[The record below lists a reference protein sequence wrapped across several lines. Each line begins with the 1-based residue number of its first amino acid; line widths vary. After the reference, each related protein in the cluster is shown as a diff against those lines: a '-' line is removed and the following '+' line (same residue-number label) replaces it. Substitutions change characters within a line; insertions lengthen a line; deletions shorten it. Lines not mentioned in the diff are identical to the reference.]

1 MLNLIV
7 GKPGAG
13 KSYYLVYRLYKDIC
27 DIVDNYIK
35 TGVSIREI
43 YSNIPLNKE
52 NILEQL
58 KKDGYK
64 VFNLDFIHIV
74 NDDFFT
80 GFWWD
85 KFGEGSL
92 IVVDE
97 VQFYLSNHISKDKE
111 GELYL
116 QRFEE
121 WVSTHR
127 HKQQDIYFLTQHPD
141 NVQKSVLNMAE
152 GCFQI
157 QNIKNKVIPYLGIPV
172 SDIDVVREAFGSRQQ
187 WIHVVYGLY
196 VGRAFKKESVQ
207 PLLLEQKYFSMY
219 KSHFKGDSD
228 RPTVNR
234 SRLGSILW
242 FIRRHFWHLSI
253 KALCVYFGCWLL
265 IRLVT
270 VVPVTIL
277 NTKQKKPQKSFDVI
291 TNTEKQ
297 VEDIPIIHN
306 EEKQLKIVLISN
318 DFIVFE
324 DGKKV
329 RKGEIYNGKILDDID
344 SFSGLVYWLPCSAR
358 AAESSSIGTD
368 GL

>member
-35 TGVSIREI
+35 TGDITRQI
-43 YSNIPLNKE
+43 YSNVPLNKE

-58 KKDGYK
+58 KKDGYR

-74 NDDFFT
+74 SDDFFS

-85 KFGEGSL
+85 QFPDGSL

-97 VQFYLSNHISKDKE
+97 VQFYLSNHIGKDKE

-152 GCFQI
+152 GCYQI
-157 QNIKNKVIPYLGIPV
+157 QNIKNKVIPYLGIPMA
-172 SDIDVVREAFGSRQQ
+172 DLDVVREAFGSRQQ
-187 WIHVVYGLY
+187 WIHIIFGLY

-207 PLLLEQKYFSMY
+207 PLLLEQKYFQMY
-219 KSHFKGDSD
+219 RSHFKGESD
-228 RPTVNR
+228 RPAAKR
-234 SRLGSILW
+234 SRTGAVVW
-242 FIRRHFWHLSI
+242 FVRRHFWHLSL
-253 KALCVYFGCWLL
+253 KALCVYFGCWML
-265 IRLVT
+265 IRLIT
-270 VVPVTIL
+270 VVPLTIL
-277 NTKQKKPQKSFDVI
+277 KTSKKSPSPIVET
-291 TNTEKQ
+291 TNNQILAQEY
-297 VEDIPIIHN
+297 P
-306 EEKQLKIVLISN
+306 ISN
-318 DFIVFE
+318 NQEGQFDIVAITP
-324 DGKKV
+324 DYIILSNGMKV
-329 RKGEIYNGKILDDID
+329 KKGEKYNGQILKTID
-344 SFSGLVYWLPCSAR
+344 CFSGSVVWLPI
-358 AAESSSIGTD
+358 AAGTAGD
-368 GL
+368 PGR